1 MSSEHVTLLHV
12 ADVPAV
18 SALDG
23 SKKDGSNVSC
33 LVLPPRLKWPTY
45 SQDRALAF
53 RVIVLKSSPLTVLS
67 SHGPT
72 SILQLLLEG
81 NQVALIGHPG
91 IGKVADMNALWP
103 DLFQALR
110 AKKITTLFYRLGT
123 VLYQFTYERESVH
136 CAVVKQAGNTLDSLA
151 EFFADTP
158 KNVILVLE
166 REDDEVDPVFQVP
179 TVVTASLCDE
189 YYGLKTWG
197 KCGRLRHCDRPP
209 HTFEELCVLCAAYY
223 QEDRPIFLENLDL
236 SYAHTLAD
244 AQAEIESRISFVG
257 PLARVVLGSERTYR
271 LHKNAMRDA
280 LNTHE
285 FLQYVGSHD
294 STYLP
299 KYANYFLAPDAN
311 GKLAVLSPYAEE
323 LMLESA
329 KDHNKE
335 CVARRKYPPN
345 LAAAHVVK
353 KFCLLDQ
360 GKNGTQVCDAWNFN
374 KWEYYHN
381 PGPGAA
387 LQPAHALNESE
398 RAELISDL
406 TRYKREAHFASSILH
421 RSFDQL
427 DENCVYS
434 STLDNVLVGRFFMIN
449 KEQKRL
455 TLFSQAVPL
464 APPKSLSSV

>member
-1 MSSEHVTLLHV
+1 MLCLAVVGVYVHKLVGIMLFFKLGAASAYQFRPRGWIVRHKMVNLQQLRSTLSEREERLRNRLEDFGQMFMIEIHVKDVQYGDSNWFTDMSSEHVTLLHV

-91 IGKVADMNALWP
+91 IGKVADMNAPWP

-123 VLYQFTYERESVH
+123 VLYQFTYERESVR
-136 CAVVKQAGNTLDSLA
+136 CTVVKQAGNTLDSLA

-197 KCGRLRHCDRPP
+197 KCGRLCHCDRPP
-209 HTFEELCVLCAAYY
+209 HTFEELSVLCAAYY
-223 QEDRPIFLENLDL
+223 QEDRPIFLENLDF

-280 LNTHE
+280 RNTHE

-299 KYANYFLAPDAN
+299 KYANYFLAPMPMENWPFIAR
-311 GKLAVLSPYAEE
+311 
-323 LMLESA
+323 MLR
-329 KDHNKE
+329 D
-335 CVARRKYPPN
+335 
-345 LAAAHVVK
+345 
-353 KFCLLDQ
+353 
-360 GKNGTQVCDAWNFN
+360 
-374 KWEYYHN
+374 
-381 PGPGAA
+381 
-387 LQPAHALNESE
+387 
-398 RAELISDL
+398 
-406 TRYKREAHFASSILH
+406 
-421 RSFDQL
+421 
-427 DENCVYS
+427 
-434 STLDNVLVGRFFMIN
+434 
-449 KEQKRL
+449 
-455 TLFSQAVPL
+455 
-464 APPKSLSSV
+464 